1 MGKTFTEWIDKQPD
15 YGLCPPPMTSE
26 EFKDF
31 ITRYHVSEYT
41 TKHFPVG
48 ISMSESQVRT
58 EILCDILLIHS
69 KKFRKEWKEYWK
81 RKRVLI

>member
-1 MGKTFTEWIDKQPD
+1 MGKTFTEWLDKQQD

-41 TKHFPVG
+41 TKYPRVTP
-48 ISMSESQVRT
+48 MSKSRVWT
-58 EILCDILLIHS
+58 EMLCDILLIHS
-69 KKFRKEWKEYWK
+69 EKFRREWKEYLK
-81 RKRVLI
+81 RR